1 MEKVTDRISKLNI
14 KVKISCLICKK
25 KILNN
30 KSYGLKCYNNYM
42 TFMNKR
48 KCIKCNNIFMI
59 NDMDDK
65 TCLKCK

>member
-1 MEKVTDRISKLNI
+1 
-14 KVKISCLICKK
+14 
-25 KILNN
+25 
-30 KSYGLKCYNNYM
+30 M

-48 KCIKCNNIFMI
+48 RCIKCNNIFMI